1 MAVRRLTTLLATV
14 PDAPASQM
22 RLCTAKASSHAKDRF
37 HGKGVIITGGA
48 GDFGMNC
55 GLRMAA
61 EGASVALFDLAG
73 AKLDEATAKVR
84 AAAKAGKVVSYAADV
99 TNPAQVEKAVAA
111 AFKELGGVQYLFN
124 NAGYQGAF
132 KNVKDYDAE
141 DFKRVLDVNVLGAF
155 NVMKATANEM
165 IRRNIHGSIVNT
177 ASKAATNCPPN
188 MPAYAAS
195 KGAVWSMSQQA
206 AKDLA
211 PFHIRV
217 NSVSPAFIGPGFMW
231 TRQTELQ
238 AGAGSMYYDA
248 DPKVVEQQMIDSTP
262 MRRVGSVQEV
272 MGVVTYLFSDD
283 SSYVTGM
290 DHTVTGGLI

>member
-1 MAVRRLTTLLATV
+1 MRRSVGRMLASTN
-14 PDAPASQM
+14 
-22 RLCTAKASSHAKDRF
+22 AKDRF
-37 HGKGVIITGGA
+37 HGKTVIITGGA

-55 GLRMAA
+55 GIRMAS
-61 EGASVALFDLAG
+61 EGANVALFDLPG
-73 AKLDEATAKVR
+73 EKLD
-84 AAAKAGKVVSYAADV
+84 AAAQKVQDGAAGGVKVITFGADV
-99 TNPAQVEKAVAA
+99 TDAAKVDETVAL
-111 AFKELGGVQYLFN
+111 AFKELGPAQYLFN
-124 NAGYQGAF
+124 NAGYQGLF
-132 KNVKDYDAE
+132 TNVKDYDVA
-141 DFKRVLDVNVLGAF
+141 DFRRVLDINVIGAF
-155 NVMKATANEM
+155 NMMKATANLM
-165 IRRNIHGSIVNT
+165 IKHELHGSIVNT

-211 PFHIRV
+211 PFNIRV

-238 AGAGSMYYDA
+238 ADAGSIYYDP
-248 DPKVVEQQMIDSTP
+248 DPKVVERQMIDSTP

-283 SSYVTGM
+283 SSYITGM